1 MADLGYTKLNGKI
14 CCNKC
19 KEYVCGVRFI
29 FACALL
35 RYYSVVAHVGS
46 RSVTKLSTIAS

>member
-29 FACALL
+29 FACIAITPWLL
-35 RYYSVVAHVGS
+35 MSAPD
-46 RSVTKLSTIAS
+46 L